1 MTSKGPV
8 GSVRIPRSSAV
19 LAYDRRVAPFS
30 QPFARAAAAT
40 ARCLVLSSVI
50 DHGAG
55 TGLVTRLVQA
65 QHPLTHVYA
74 LDPAAQLLSGLSH
87 NSRTTPLV
95 GTALDLDRLA
105 PGLLVDFVISNL
117 VLMFCPDPV
126 TDLAALRRHTRPAG
140 VLAISVLGAA
150 PSVEPFHRY
159 WSAVS
164 AVVGDAW
171 PPERYP
177 HHRFATAESLQ
188 QVAEQAG
195 WKDIT
200 VSAVRGTRR
209 LGASFAWEWLN
220 GVLPV
225 GVGNGYVALSADARQ
240 SVRQQFCSRWGD
252 IQTVTSAGWVL
263 KGRNPGPR

>member
-8 GSVRIPRSSAV
+8 GSVRIPRSAAV
-19 LAYDRRVAPFS
+19 TAYQRRVAPFA
-30 QPFARAAAAT
+30 QPFAAAAAAN
-40 ARCLVLSSVI
+40 ARGLDLSSVI

-74 LDPAAQLLSGLSH
+74 LDPNAQLLCGLSH
-87 NSRTTPLV
+87 NPRTTPLV
-95 GTALDLDRLA
+95 GTALDLDRLT
-105 PGLLVDFVISNL
+105 PGLLVDLVISNL

-126 TDLAALRRHTRPAG
+126 VDLVALRRHTRPGGA
-140 VLAISVLGAA
+140 LAISVLGAA

-159 WSAVS
+159 WSAVG

-177 HHRFATAESLQ
+177 HHCFATAESLQ

-195 WKDIT
+195 WADVT
-200 VSAVRGTRR
+200 VNSVSGVRT

-220 GVLPV
+220 GALPV
-225 GVGNGYVALSADARQ
+225 GVGDGYVALSSDDRQ
-240 SVRQQFCSRWGD
+240 SVRRQFCSRWGA
-252 IQTVTSAGWVL
+252 IQTVTSDGWVL
-263 KGRNPGPR
+263 EGRNPGPC